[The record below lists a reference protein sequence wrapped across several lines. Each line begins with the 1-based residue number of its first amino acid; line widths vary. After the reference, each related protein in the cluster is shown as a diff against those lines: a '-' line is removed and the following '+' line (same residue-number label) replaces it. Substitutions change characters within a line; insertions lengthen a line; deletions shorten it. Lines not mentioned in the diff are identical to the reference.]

1 MSGDYGELREGQRRG
16 ALLLILSVA
25 ILYAGKTSGLGD
37 ALSPMTFL
45 HHNSPSWGETVVELT
60 GDMPG
65 RGIYFLPRGSKV
77 ADLLRI
83 AGVTEDELQN
93 MEVPGR
99 ALKAGASVTLKEGA
113 DGGKQI
119 KVGRMA
125 NARRYALGMPI
136 GLNSAT
142 AADLMMV
149 QGIGE
154 KTAERILETRAE
166 LGRFKAVDDLLEVKG
181 IGEKKL
187 EKFRR
192 SFYVD

>member
-1 MSGDYGELREGQRRG
+1 MTGDYGELREGQRRG
-16 ALLLILSVA
+16 ALLLILSVV

-37 ALSPMTFL
+37 ALSPITFL
-45 HHNSPSWGETVVELT
+45 HHNSRSWGETVVELT
-60 GDMPG
+60 GDVPG
-65 RGIYFLPRGSKV
+65 RGIYFLPCGSKV

-83 AGVTEDELQN
+83 AGVTEDELQGTA
-93 MEVPGR
+93 VPGR
-99 ALKAGASVTLKEGA
+99 TLKAGATVTLKVET
-113 DGGKQI
+113 DGGKEV

-142 AADLMMV
+142 AADLTMV

-187 EKFRR
+187 EKFRP